1 MANTEAAMDSV
12 RSVDELPP
20 LDSRA
25 LSFDI
30 EREAR
35 RTLVDIMRGAEPT
48 TILGVLLAN
57 SEEGATVESIAERL
71 SEPVGLIGWNVEK
84 IEKEGLCV
92 RMSIDGVSKVLPLAA
107 YTERNA

>member
-1 MANTEAAMDSV
+1 MADTEAAVDPIHH
-12 RSVDELPP
+12 VDELPP

-35 RTLVDIMRGAEPT
+35 RTLVDIMRGSEPT

-57 SEEGATVESIAERL
+57 SEEGATVESIAEL
-71 SEPVGLIGWNVEK
+71 LDEPVGLVGWNVEK
-84 IEKEGLCV
+84 IEREGLCV
-92 RMSIDGVSKVLPLAA
+92 RMSIDGVTKVLPLAA